1 MTRSYAMCKAA
12 QKFGDKELSMCKTA
26 QKHQRHRSTRCAKQ
40 HRNISD
46 TGLLDVQNSTETSAT
61 QGYSMCKTAQKHQR
75 HRATR
80 CAKQHR
86 SINDTGLLGV
96 QNSTETSATR
106 SFSMCETVQNN
117 DTVIES
123 QCRTV
128 QKQMVLFFLVAGNKC
143 YVCNTRL
150 FVLSAQTTCATE
162 QNINTEDCCGRFHVD
177 V

>member
-1 MTRSYAMCKAA
+1 
-12 QKFGDKELSMCKTA
+12 MCKTA
-26 QKHQRHRSTRCAKQ
+26 RKYQWHEAMQCAKQPKNSATKSFQCAKQ

-46 TGLLDVQNSTETSAT
+46 TGLLDVQNSTETLAT
-61 QGYSMCKTAQKHQR
+61 QVYSMCKTAQKHQR